1 MKNTVLVCLA
11 VLNVFAMTACESKNT
26 AQAQTATESRNVVV
40 KSAFDVEN
48 LEKTEYIAETQNSFI
63 GRYIDCAA
71 GVTIYTHGSAISV
84 MPNAQISQK
93 LIEEKCK

>member
-48 LEKTEYIAETQNSFI
+48 LEKTE
-63 GRYIDCAA
+63 
-71 GVTIYTHGSAISV
+71 
-84 MPNAQISQK
+84 
-93 LIEEKCK
+93 